1 MAGPRRLCDGFG
13 RMTRRL
19 LEPNLLGF
27 DADYLS
33 AGRESCVLETGQH
46 LLQRSFER
54 GDSLHT
60 SFLAYGEVMAGAIDS
75 AEKSEMIRRTM
86 EEMGFSY
93 LPFDAGAVMP
103 FSRLR
108 AKNKLK
114 AADAIHLASA
124 ASAGIDLFLTGDKQ
138 LIGVGDRCG

>member
-1 MAGPRRLCDGFG
+1 MSKIYWDSMLIIY
-13 RMTRRL
+13 L
-19 LEPNLLGF
+19 LEGNPTF
-27 DADYLS
+27 S
-33 AGRESCVLETGQH
+33 KRVQH

-54 GDSLHT
+54 GDSLYT
-60 SFLAYGEVMAGAIDS
+60 SFLAYGEVMAGAVNS
-75 AEKSEMIRRTM
+75 PEKVSKIQKIM

-93 LPFDAGAVMP
+93 LPFDGGAVMP

-114 AADAIHLASA
+114 VADAIHLASA

-138 LIGVGDRCG
+138 LMGLDVPGVQFIADFNTPLL